1 MKKGTVTRLCGLIL
15 LLAIAAI
22 VLPKT
27 ALAATYTVESGK
39 EYTANT
45 GDKFT
50 FTLSSKKEVAIIGDE
65 TLEIWYGVNSEASD
79 YKLDM
84 SMGGS
89 VETLDG
95 RTWYFRVKSGRGSIS
110 FTWGESNDTPARA
123 TEFSLEQGKSRSFND
138 KPGYRYYLLNVKD
151 ASARYTFSTDND
163 VVHMDIFKGKITEYK
178 SAARDYRVD
187 QGQTKTFT
195 FQKGYYTIAATSI
208 SQPVQFT
215 VKREKWVGITKIKPS
230 NDGKIIGTVGQKF
243 DYEVYYEPKNADA
256 KISVKSASSGSSA
269 RMKLKSQRNGVA
281 VFEVD
286 FTNNDETKTYTLP
299 YSSKETTR
307 EFNRVIF
314 TSDNGITAKAEKMAG
329 PAAPTL
335 YQTMTASTKTVSIP
349 VQAHPNAN
357 KFVAYVKSGSGWTKA
372 GETKENENGV
382 YYVKCTNLKAGKNYT
397 FRVYAYA
404 DGVKGGYLEV
414 KGGTAYKVKPTKAKA
429 KCTKAVFHKKQ
440 RDYEWKFSW
449 NNGWYK
455 VPHTDYTALTIKV
468 TFKKPKKAKGT
479 YVIVNG
485 QKLKSGKKFTVTKAG
500 KTKAGQKYEV
510 YLQSVRKVG
519 QCIAFGP
526 SVKIKCKLKAA
537 K

>member
-1 MKKGTVTRLCGLIL
+1 MKKRNLTRLLGLLL
-15 LLAIAAI
+15 LLAA
-22 VLPKT
+22 VFFLPKS
-27 ALAATYTVESGK
+27 ALALTQVNNGQEVGLRAGEVY
-39 EYTANT
+39 
-45 GDKFT
+45 T
-50 FTLSSKKEVAIIGDE
+50 FTLPLDTETLFEGTPGLMIRYGSSQNSFDYTINLDSTLGFAEGPHVKGTYYFKIMSGDGDVTVSWEEGNKAIENATAFSLKSGESKKFDQEG
-65 TLEIWYGVNSEASD
+65 
-79 YKLDM
+79 
-84 SMGGS
+84 
-89 VETLDG
+89 
-95 RTWYFRVKSGRGSIS
+95 
-110 FTWGESNDTPARA
+110 P
-123 TEFSLEQGKSRSFND
+123 
-138 KPGYRYYLLNVKD
+138 YRYYLLNVTDPSVK
-151 ASARYTFSTDND
+151 YTFKTDNS
-163 VVHMDIFKGKITEYK
+163 VVHMDIFKGKV
-178 SAARDYRVD
+178 SAYSSAYEYRVD
-187 QGQTKTFT
+187 QGKTAT
-195 FQKGYYTIAATSI
+195 YILKKGSYTIAGIAHSE
-208 SQPVQFT
+208 PVQFT
-215 VKREKWVGITKIKPS
+215 VKREKWTGITKIKPS

-335 YQTMTASTKTVSIP
+335 YKTMTASTKTVSIP

-357 KFVAYVKSGSGWTKA
+357 KFVAYVKSGSGWKKA

-414 KGGTAYKVKPTKAKA
+414 KGGTAYKVKPTKVKA
-429 KCTKAVFHKKQ
+429 KCTKAVFHKKE

-455 VPHTDYTALTIKV
+455 VYHTDYTAATIKI
-468 TFKKPKKAKGT
+468 TYKKPKKAKGT
-479 YVIVNG
+479 YVLVNG
-485 QKLKSGKKFTVTKAG
+485 QKLKSGKKFTITKAG

-510 YLQSVRKVG
+510 YLQSVREVG

-526 SVKIKCKLKAA
+526 SVKKKCKLKAA